1 MLVITAPA
9 IIAIMMILPREA
21 IALGWERLL
30 MSDWALMAFSLWMN
44 ATSLRACIYKENPIR
59 LGIILP
65 FFESHMNRLDA
76 MSIFVA
82 VVDAGSLSAAARRLA
97 MPLATVSRKVADLE
111 THLNTRL
118 LHRTTRQLS
127 LTEAGASYVAA
138 CRRILDDIGEAE
150 RTATGEYA
158 APKGELVVT
167 APVVFGRLHVVPV
180 VAEFLAQ
187 YPQID
192 VNLVLTDRVVHLMDE
207 HADVAVRI
215 GALPDSALM
224 ATRVGQVRRVVCAS
238 PAYLAVHGVPA
249 SPGDLA
255 GHACITFEVLASL
268 RAWVFDSGKAQLSV
282 PVHSR
287 LAVNTAEAAI
297 AAAMLGVGFARV
309 LSYQVAEAVREQS
322 LQIVLERF
330 ESAPLPISLVHRG
343 QAPLPLKLR
352 AFLDFVT
359 PRLRARTTRDGGPD
373 TPPPAAPL

>member
-1 MLVITAPA
+1 
-9 IIAIMMILPREA
+9 
-21 IALGWERLL
+21 
-30 MSDWALMAFSLWMN
+30 
-44 ATSLRACIYKENPIR
+44 
-59 LGIILP
+59 
-65 FFESHMNRLDA
+65 MNRLDA
-76 MSIFVA
+76 MSILVA
-82 VVDAGSLSAAARRLA
+82 VVDAGSLSAAARRLG

-111 THLNTRL
+111 AHLNTRL
-118 LHRTTRQLS
+118 LHRTTRQLV

-192 VNLVLTDRVVHLMDE
+192 VNLMLTDRVVHLMDE

-224 ATRVGQVRRVVCAS
+224 ATRVGTVRRVVCAS
-238 PAYLAVHGVPA
+238 PAYLAARGVPA

-268 RAWVFDSGKAQLSV
+268 RAWVFGSGKAALSV

-297 AAAMLGVGFARV
+297 AAAVLGVGFARV

-330 ESAPLPISLVHRG
+330 ESAPLPISLVHKG

-359 PRLRARTTRDGGPD
+359 PRLRARTARDGGPD
-373 TPPPAAPL
+373 TPPPAAPS